1 MALPV
6 LGLALILL
14 PVVKAF
20 ARIMTGAVIAG
31 IVYYILKNTI
41 QPFIDNLSTQA
52 INTVNSF
59 STVGGSVLEL
69 IHYLNFTNCII
80 LIITALAIC
89 LNLKITAVA
98 LRAFGINVG

>member
-6 LGLALILL
+6 VALGLILL
-14 PVVKAF
+14 PIVKSI
-20 ARIMTGAVIAG
+20 ARVITGAVIAG